1 MKMKK
6 CIPNPGK
13 GSHMLELTFSVS
25 NILIFN
31 KEKKKKPFSDYTN
44 CLNTVSELYTSLNRK
59 AIFCPFSFSF
69 LRKSHYPRKSNSII
83 VSSIPV

>member
-31 KEKKKKPFSDYTN
+31 KEKKNLFQTTLTVLILCQN
-44 CLNTVSELYTSLNRK
+44 C
-59 AIFCPFSFSF
+59 
-69 LRKSHYPRKSNSII
+69 
-83 VSSIPV
+83 IPL